1 MLLAYCV
8 GNGDWGEGNQ
18 PPCTG
23 IFASHTDWVT
33 GMAVAKGRIM
43 ASTSNDGTLK
53 LWDLAAAA
61 RGAAGLG
68 RADRWEDREGRRTG
82 LGERLGGWGRDEQA
96 ANAHT
101 NGDSGSVGAEV
112 VDGSSH
118 ASDGSRAAASRYA
131 ASTAKS
137 PDPPPP
143 PPPPLRLSPLATVA
157 GHSDY
162 VKCLAYAPEGCVFVS
177 GGLDQRI
184 LIWDL
189 QRMAAPLMVLRT
201 GDREVEAESAMTGGL
216 SSGRPWV
223 GEGAWFHIRDPAR
236 VVLRPGVAS
245 AGPNDVFELCRQNKG
260 SVYCVDA
267 WTDATLVASGGTD
280 RMIRLLDP
288 RAGSGPAA
296 RVCKL
301 DGHRENVRCVRIDEG
316 GTRVVSSSSMGL
328 RNLMCAEKP
337 LQIFKID

>member
-1 MLLAYCV
+1 
-8 GNGDWGEGNQ
+8 
-18 PPCTG
+18 
-23 IFASHTDWVT
+23 
-33 GMAVAKGRIM
+33 MAVAKERIM

-61 RGAAGLG
+61 KGSAGLG
-68 RADRWEDREGRRTG
+68 RADRWEDREEKRTG
-82 LGERLGGWGRDEQA
+82 LGERLGGWGRDERGGHHYEES
-96 ANAHT
+96 NVHI
-101 NGDSGSVGAEV
+101 NGDSGGAGTEV
-112 VDGSSH
+112 VDGSSN
-118 ASDGSRAAASRYA
+118 ANDGNRAAASRCP
-131 ASTAKS
+131 ASTAQS
-137 PDPPPP
+137 PDPPPV
-143 PPPPLRLSPLATVA
+143 RLNPLATVA

-189 QRMAAPLMVLRT
+189 QRMATPLMVLRT
-201 GDREVEAESAMTGGL
+201 GDREVEGESAMTGGL

-245 AGPNDVFELCRQNKG
+245 AGPNDVFELCRQKKG

-316 GTRVVSSSSMGL
+316 GTRVVSSSTTGL
-328 RNLMCAEKP
+328 QNLPPVMKIFYLKYAEKP
-337 LQIFKID
+337 IQISYIYIVSALMTSSPTFTWRQLRPKS